1 MAGFSAMALPEV
13 MPLLPIRGRVLLPSS
28 ILRVVVA
35 SPRSLALVE
44 SLLRAR
50 ATQPLDGVWLAVTSL
65 VDGCVTQHAALLSC
79 GGVCPGKAL
88 C

>member
-65 VDGCVTQHAALLSC
+65 VDG
-79 GGVCPGKAL
+79 
-88 C
+88 

>member
-1 MAGFSAMALPEV
+1 MAFSAMALPEV

-65 VDGCVTQHAALLSC
+65 VDGCVSQHTAL
-79 GGVCPGKAL
+79 
-88 C
+88 